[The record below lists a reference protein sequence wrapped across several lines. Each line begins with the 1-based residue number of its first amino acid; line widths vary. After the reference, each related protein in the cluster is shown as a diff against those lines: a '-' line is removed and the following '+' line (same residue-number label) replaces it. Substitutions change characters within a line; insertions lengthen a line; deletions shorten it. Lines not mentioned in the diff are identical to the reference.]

1 MNKFSYNRLLQP
13 AKSLHKIV
21 LCMSRSPIS
30 AEQVAAVA
38 RSPISAE
45 QVAAVAR
52 SPNSAEQVAA
62 VARSPISAEQVAAAA
77 GGVMVKGG
85 RWWGAVKTG
94 GVVAYAYCIWH
105 TVTTHIVS
113 CIFVSGLNSV
123 IMSK

>member
-21 LCMSRSPIS
+21 LCMSRSPI
-30 AEQVAAVA
+30 
-38 RSPISAE
+38 
-45 QVAAVAR
+45 
-52 SPNSAEQVAA
+52 SAEQVAA

-113 CIFVSGLNSV
+113 CIFVSGV